1 MKGMPSLIG
10 HAGTTFRNPTWN
22 GNNSTFAMNGQTGNF
37 VGDLPID
44 KGAYWKYFGG
54 IFAAGSIIA
63 YAVELLLFH

>member
-1 MKGMPSLIG
+1 
-10 HAGTTFRNPTWN
+10 
-22 GNNSTFAMNGQTGNF
+22 MNGQTGKF